1 VACDCRRMLAGT
13 SSQVTFGALFVGAMD
28 VEDDGMNSPRS
39 LAQLPSACLIS
50 VLHLCFTR
58 ITESVLQTTS
68 VCRFLQDRTICMLVG
83 GIVGFVVGGL
93 NWCDTPTDITRHTS
107 LGGRCRGR
115 LCTTLC
121 EGILRSPQSHKMSTG
136 AARLIMKTF
145 KSGTSVR
152 CNMHWTG
159 ADWTNWRGQC
169 KGHGPLKANAIA
181 AVESWQWA

>member
-13 SSQVTFGALFVGAMD
+13 SSLVIFGALFVGAMD

-83 GIVGFVVGGL
+83 GSVGFVVGGL
-93 NWCDTPTDITRHTS
+93 NWCDTRPIS
-107 LGGRCRGR
+107 LATPLWAGDAKGGFAPPCV
-115 LCTTLC
+115 
-121 EGILRSPQSHKMSTG
+121 KV
-136 AARLIMKTF
+136 F
-145 KSGTSVR
+145 
-152 CNMHWTG
+152 
-159 ADWTNWRGQC
+159 
-169 KGHGPLKANAIA
+169 
-181 AVESWQWA
+181 